1 MGEEHM
7 GSPATPSP
15 TKPAGAASNIV
26 KTPETPKKDTV
37 NTNPLLGS
45 SLSTQPVTPDTS
57 HPQATKSVIEGNDDA
72 SDVNKESN
80 TSQTPAQ
87 SAELQSADSASAQ
100 DDGAPIKRITRNS
113 KQKQSQDEIKEK
125 LLEIERKIK
134 QKEKEEKVRKQRE
147 EAQRLQHSEHEEELK
162 QKAE

>member
-1 MGEEHM
+1 M

-15 TKPAGAASNIV
+15 TKPAAAASNIV

-45 SLSTQPVTPDTS
+45 SPSTQPATPDSS
-57 HPQATKSVIEGNDDA
+57 HPQTTQSAEGGNADA
-72 SDVNKESN
+72 SDINKEIN
-80 TSQTPAQ
+80 ALQIPAQ
-87 SAELQSADSASAQ
+87 SAELQSADTASQ
-100 DDGAPIKRITRNS
+100 DDSTPIKRVTRNS

-134 QKEKEEKVRKQRE
+134 QKEKEEKIRKQRE
-147 EAQRLQHSEHEEELK
+147 EEQRLQ
-162 QKAE
+162 